1 MKQLLENFKAFLG
14 EQETIEFGE
23 EEINIAPDTAEN
35 TANFCKG
42 KQNGTQV
49 PQEIVNAVNPGQ
61 KSKYVCFKQVMMS
74 AERASKYTAGT
85 IKEPESSVKP
95 RTMAEAIKQD
105 KEIRAEL
112 GLYNVFTNIE
122 AGDEYKDAVAQ
133 WKKKPYKY
141 VCAKYGESWVYKSD
155 EGPGFKVPEGD
166 KCKLA
171 GQRELWHKCSGD
183 KCTPVQPH
191 RDCGA
196 KCLAHKKKDKPKPRR
211 EQFEMA
217 MSTDMPLNVT
227 PLGKIRM
234 PLQFVKP
241 FYIPPYGGRWQA
253 AASDAAKFKKLA
265 RSFSKAT
272 GLTIFPAMLA
282 PGATVDKPLNLRK
295 GIDLFAAKSIVKRTT
310 RTRTPVDKLSD
321 YDRRQLAACK
331 GDRGCMRDILM
342 EEEKTLMPKGQVY
355 KIILVRDDKEGIK
368 ILVKQKQD
376 WPE

>member
-1 MKQLLENFKAFLG
+1 MKQLLENFRTFLD

-23 EEINIAPDTAEN
+23 EEVVATPDTAEN

-42 KQNGTQV
+42 KQDGTQV

-85 IKEPESSVKP
+85 TKEPKPSVKP

-105 KEIRAEL
+105 KEIRSEL
-112 GLYNVFTNIE
+112 GLYNIFINIE
-122 AGDEYKDAVAQ
+122 AGNEYKDAVAQ

-141 VCAKYGESWVYKSD
+141 VCSKYGEDWVYTSD

-166 KCKLA
+166 KCKMS
-171 GQRELWHKCSGD
+171 GHRELWHKCSGD
-183 KCTPVQPH
+183 KCKPVQPE

-211 EQFEMA
+211 DQFEMA
-217 MSTDMPLNVT
+217 MSTGMPVNVT
-227 PLGKIRM
+227 PLGKIRT
-234 PLQFVKP
+234 PLQFVEP
-241 FYIPPYGGRWQA
+241 FYIPPYKGRWLA
-253 AASDAAKFKKLA
+253 AADDAAKFKKLA

-272 GLTIFPAMLA
+272 GLTIFPAILV

-295 GIDLFAAKSIVKRTT
+295 GIDLFAAKSIVT
-310 RTRTPVDKLSD
+310 RTRTKRKKLDANDYKQVKACRGDK
-321 YDRRQLAACK
+321 
-331 GDRGCMRDILM
+331 GCIKHIIM
-342 EEEKTLMPKGQVY
+342 EETKTIMPKGQVY

-368 ILVKQKQD
+368 VLIKQKQD